1 MSRKSKVGIVIL
13 TVAAVSV
20 IINIYVTHA
29 SSIPFSY
36 ILMAWISTSIL
47 LLMLL
52 GYYLYLFY
60 KPSLTIFLSLV
71 SLAFL
76 LLSMFTVVL
85 ATLFSWNSRDV
96 MVWEIFFLSIF
107 FISLAILYRVKK
119 VKPVNNL

>member
-1 MSRKSKVGIVIL
+1 MPRKSKLETLIL
-13 TVAAVSV
+13 TIAIAFAITNVYIA
-20 IINIYVTHA
+20 YT
-29 SSIPFSY
+29 SSTPFSY
-36 ILMAWISTSIL
+36 TLMVWISASTL
-47 LLMLL
+47 LLILF

-96 MVWEIFFLSIF
+96 MLWEIFFLSIF

-119 VKPVNNL
+119 VKPVKNL

>member
-1 MSRKSKVGIVIL
+1 MSRKSKLGAVMLIIAVISL
-13 TVAAVSV
+13 
-20 IINIYVTHA
+20 IINAYISHI
-29 SSIPFSY
+29 SIPFSY
-36 ILMAWISTSIL
+36 ILMVWISTSTL
-47 LLMLL
+47 LLILL

-107 FISLAILYRVKK
+107 FISLAILYRVRKTK
-119 VKPVNNL
+119 SARNL

>member
-96 MVWEIFFLSIF
+96 MLWEIFFLSIF
-107 FISLAILYRVKK
+107 FISLAILYRVRKTK
-119 VKPVNNL
+119 SARNL

>member
-1 MSRKSKVGIVIL
+1 MPRKSKLKTLIL
-13 TVAAVSV
+13 TIAIAFAIANVYIAYTSC
-20 IINIYVTHA
+20 
-29 SSIPFSY
+29 IPLSY
-36 ILMAWISTSIL
+36 TLMVWISTSTL
-47 LLMLL
+47 LLILF

-96 MVWEIFFLSIF
+96 MVWEIYFLSVF

-119 VKPVNNL
+119 TKSARNL